1 MTIGRRAVLAAGL
14 AVTAGPVLA
23 IDAGTASGRFRR
35 DETEVSF
42 KHSIALSLDNVEGM
56 LDRPREMR
64 VLLSDRE
71 VPASAILG
79 LAFPPVW
86 RMAKAGAVR
95 GLLLSFDPADRT
107 ALNIVVLAPPEP
119 GFSLATLSI
128 SNSEGLWSRLE
139 ASPTRVVGELK
150 PGAYDYMDLR
160 FSAPVFND
168 AVQADLKG
176 PAVQASEP
184 VKALLA
190 RAEAIGRGDW
200 AAARSLSTEAAAA
213 NFRDIPPEMLKQAKP
228 MAAELTR
235 RLKAARRV
243 VIRRETAAVMV
254 GEGEWASAA
263 LVNGVWKAAD

>member
-1 MTIGRRAVLAAGL
+1 MIARRSVLAAVLALAG
-14 AVTAGPVLA
+14 GPALA
-23 IDAGTASGRFRR
+23 IDAGTASGRYRR
-35 DETEVSF
+35 DETEVAFS
-42 KHSIALSLDNVEGM
+42 HALALSLDNAEGM
-56 LDRPREMR
+56 LDRPRGMR

-71 VPASAILG
+71 VPVSAMLG

-86 RMAKAGAVR
+86 HMAKAGQVR

-139 ASPTRVVGELK
+139 ANPTRVVGELK

-168 AVQADLKG
+168 EVQADLTG
-176 PAVQASEP
+176 PAVQTSEP

-190 RAEAIGRGDW
+190 RADAIGRGDW
-200 AAARSLSTEAAAA
+200 GAAQALSTEAAAA
-213 NFRDIPPEMLKQAKP
+213 NFRNLPPEMLKQARP

-243 VIRRETAAVMV
+243 VVRRETAAVMV
-254 GEGEWASAA
+254 GEGEWASA
-263 LVNGVWKAAD
+263 VRVDGVWKAAD